1 GRIEAGLPASDG
13 QLRAQASGASRAVP
27 RIHRRHGGLGRR
39 RAGGEARVK
48 NRREAQRLLDE
59 ADLLF
64 AADEVDAA
72 VARMAQQITAQLG
85 EEFPVVLSVMGGAAV
100 FTGRL
105 LLLLAFPL
113 EFGAI
118 EVTRYNN
125 DIQGRDIAWR
135 LAPRDNVRGRTVLVV
150 DDILDEGITLAAI
163 RKKLTEMGAGKFYS
177 AVFADKD
184 IGREKPVRADFVGVT
199 VPNRYVFGFGM
210 DAYGLWRNLPAVYA
224 LKDK

>member
-1 GRIEAGLPASDG
+1 
-13 QLRAQASGASRAVP
+13 V
-27 RIHRRHGGLGRR
+27 
-39 RAGGEARVK
+39 
-48 NRREAQRLLDE
+48 NRRDAQRLLDE

-64 AADEVDAA
+64 PAAEVNAA
-72 VARMAQQITAQLG
+72 VERMAGEITARLK

-105 LLLLAFPL
+105 LPLLEFPL

-125 DIQGRDIAWR
+125 DIEGREIAWR
-135 LAPRDNVRGRTVLVV
+135 LPPKDNVRGRAVLVV

-163 RKKLTEMGAGKFYS
+163 RNKLVEMGAAHVYS

-184 IGREKPVRADFVGVT
+184 IGRDKPAHADFVGVS

-210 DAYGLWRNLPAVYA
+210 DAYGVWRNLPAIYA
-224 LKDK
+224 LKN

>member
-1 GRIEAGLPASDG
+1 MTRE
-13 QLRAQASGASRAVP
+13 
-27 RIHRRHGGLGRR
+27 
-39 RAGGEARVK
+39 
-48 NRREAQRLLDE
+48 EAQRILAE
-59 ADLLF
+59 ADMLCP
-64 AADEVDAA
+64 AEQVNEA
-72 VARMAQQITAQLG
+72 VNRMAREISAQLKD
-85 EEFPVVLSVMGGAAV
+85 EFPVVLSVMGGAAV

-105 LLLLAFPL
+105 LPLLVFPL

-125 DIQGRDIAWR
+125 ATQGRDISWR

-163 RKKLTEMGAGKFYS
+163 CAKLVEMGAKEVYS

-184 IGREKPVRADFVGVT
+184 LGHSKPAQADFVGVS

-210 DAYGLWRNLPAVYA
+210 DAYGLWRNLPAIYA
-224 LKDK
+224 LKDS

>member
-1 GRIEAGLPASDG
+1 MTNQKEAL
-13 QLRAQASGASRAVP
+13 
-27 RIHRRHGGLGRR
+27 
-39 RAGGEARVK
+39 
-48 NRREAQRLLDE
+48 RLLQE
-59 ADLLF
+59 ADLLC
-64 AADEVDAA
+64 DAECVRVE
-72 VARMAQQITAQLG
+72 VARMAREITTAMAD
-85 EEFPVVLSVMGGAAV
+85 EFPVVLSVMGGAAI
-100 FTGRL
+100 FTGQL
-105 LLLLAFPL
+105 LPQLSFPL

-163 RKKLTEMGAGKFYS
+163 RKKLTEMGARKFYS

-184 IGREKPVRADFVGVT
+184 IGREKPVQADFVGIT

-210 DAYGLWRNLPAVYA
+210 DAYGLWRNLPAIYA